1 MEYANKLKIIQHNV
15 LKWPNPRRHELSN
28 YYRKEDADI
37 ILLNST
43 GIPDTDRIKMF
54 GYNIYQKTLREEI
67 MPA

>member
-15 LKWPNPRRHELSN
+15 LKWTNPRRHELSN

-54 GYNIYQKTLREEI
+54 GYNIYLKKHSRRR
-67 MPA
+67 